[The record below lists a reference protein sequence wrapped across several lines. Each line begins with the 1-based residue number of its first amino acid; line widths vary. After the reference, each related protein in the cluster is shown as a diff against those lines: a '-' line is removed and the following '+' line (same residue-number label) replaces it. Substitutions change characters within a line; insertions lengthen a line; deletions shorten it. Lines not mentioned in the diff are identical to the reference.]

1 MTPMFDPGPNLS
13 AIPPIFLAA
22 VGPLMAEVAGEVGD
36 GVLAHA
42 FTTERYLREVTFPA
56 LERGLAASGRDRS
69 AIQISLPGMVVTGV
83 DDASFA
89 ESRGGH
95 PQTAGLLRVHPRLPT
110 GPRAPRLGRPPDELN
125 VLSKRG
131 AWDEMTGLID
141 DDVLTTF
148 AVVGGLDAIATTIR
162 SRFGGL
168 IDRFNLYA
176 PSGISAERW
185 AEVLAGVRK

>member
-1 MTPMFDPGPNLS
+1 MMHRSPKPRRATRKQLAFYGSTPAYRPVLELHGW
-13 AIPPIFLAA
+13 
-22 VGPLMAEVAGEVGD
+22 GD
-36 GVLAHA
+36 LQ
-42 FTTERYLREVTFPA
+42 
-56 LERGLAASGRDRS
+56 S
-69 AIQISLPGMVVTGV
+69 
-83 DDASFA
+83 
-89 ESRGGH
+89 
-95 PQTAGLLRVHPRLPT
+95 
-110 GPRAPRLGRPPDELN
+110 ELN

-176 PSGISAERW
+176 PSGISTERW